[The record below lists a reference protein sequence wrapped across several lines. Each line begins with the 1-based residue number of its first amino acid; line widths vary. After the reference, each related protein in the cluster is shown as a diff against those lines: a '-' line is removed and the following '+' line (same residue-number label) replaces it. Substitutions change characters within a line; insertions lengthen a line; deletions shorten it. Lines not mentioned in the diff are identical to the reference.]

1 MTYQKSTK
9 QELLNKISSLEAELL
24 DIKGMLEKEI
34 KKNEKM
40 QLSYSILE
48 NARKED
54 SEKLISYED
63 FIKNVSIKEIDLVNN
78 FEAQKAAM
86 RNELNGQND
95 AMINLFKMM
104 DATINLQIVY
114 YNGFK
119 NIFVEDET
127 KKDGG
132 NT

>member
-1 MTYQKSTK
+1 MIYQRLTK
-9 QELLNKISSLEAELL
+9 QELIDKINSLEAELVGVK
-24 DIKGMLEKEI
+24 DTLEKEI

-40 QLSYSILE
+40 QISYSILE

-54 SEKLISYED
+54 SEKLISHEM
-63 FIKNVSIKEIDLVNN
+63 FTKNVAVREIELINN
-78 FEAQKAAM
+78 FEAQKASM
-86 RNELNGQND
+86 RNELNNQNE
-95 AMINLFKMM
+95 AMVNLFKMM

>member
-1 MTYQKSTK
+1 M
-9 QELLNKISSLEAELL
+9 EAELVGVK
-24 DIKGMLEKEI
+24 DTLEKEI

-40 QLSYSILE
+40 QISYSILE

-54 SEKLISYED
+54 SEKLISHEM
-63 FIKNVSIKEIDLVNN
+63 FTKNVAVREIELINN
-78 FEAQKAAM
+78 FEAQKASM
-86 RNELNGQND
+86 RNELNNQNE
-95 AMINLFKMM
+95 AMVNLFKMM